1 MPLNRPALSL
11 GAGPRGVRD
20 ARSWV
25 HQVCSEIGRDDLL
38 ECAALGVS
46 ELVTNALLHAAPPIQ
61 VQVRGTVDHPRIEV
75 RDGSTRPPT
84 LPSSETSPLALDP
97 DALFDDLDEALLTFG
112 RGLDM
117 VARASV
123 AWGAEVEEDGKVLW
137 FEPTSA
143 LAEDA
148 GIKGVLTNPLRDLED
163 DAVELGSGATTD
175 LVDVDLLHVPVRAH
189 LSFQRHYRELR
200 RELRLLSLAHEAD
213 YPHAKNLSDLFGS
226 LEGRLRR
233 DLATDQVETARRRSA
248 EHVDLSVRLSSAR
261 VVRVRQLSELLDL
274 ADDFCREQR
283 LLVLGRTSEQVR
295 FQQWLLGQ
303 YVDQAA
309 GLPAQPW
316 VDASDATDTGIRHTS
331 VS

>member
-11 GAGPRGVRD
+11 GVGPRGVRD
-20 ARSWV
+20 ARTWV

-84 LPSSETSPLALDP
+84 LPTDANSLSVDP
-97 DALFDDLDEALLTFG
+97 DALTDDLDEVLLTFG

-137 FEPTSA
+137 FEPTSV

-148 GIKGVLTNPLRDLED
+148 GTAGVLTDPRRDLED
-163 DAVELGSGATTD
+163 ELADSGTGATTD

-233 DLATDQVETARRRSA
+233 DLATDQVETARRESA

-283 LLVLGRTSEQVR
+283 LLVLGRTAEQVR

-316 VDASDATDTGIRHTS
+316 VDASEATDTGIRHTN